1 MICIFLQKKDYIYI
15 DYITFVITVHFRHK
29 EVIIYPDDEKK
40 PAVGLGLNRRA
51 QVTLDKVWPH
61 DKSLHE
67 PITDPQRLAA
77 MNYEGKLR
85 RVSAKHDTRF
95 LEYRPET
102 GSWVFKVD
110 HFSKYGLSDSDE
122 DDSQVPPISEAKK
135 LKGFTAPVQK
145 GKPIDPSTMTNKE
158 AINGTMVN
166 GTLDSTKI
174 GNDKQ
179 HSNIVESNFL
189 GKTSISRFV
198 YNDHS
203 YEERGMIVSPVGETP
218 FSRSGFVLGDYNYEK
233 RMTVSPVGDN
243 ARVAGTDSHKL
254 QLMKA
259 SFFDVNDEDI
269 NEEIN
274 NIFPSVQKTLIRYFP
289 DVTEAKNDE
298 IQYNSTTVRA
308 ALVPN
313 ETLLSTCPENVLYTS
328 SRKLHLP
335 RIDARDKQQIIE
347 RTIPPPV
354 VTPVTSVLKYHY
366 EAVPLEESRLN
377 RLRFRCIADAG
388 IYMGRTFRPSWG
400 AGLTLLSLSTQEQAT
415 KMQLRSTFS
424 QLNRYLSGRLADDVS
439 STVIV
444 QRLQILGG
452 DEYDTKTFKDSIER
466 HLRIQLDHCVM
477 GHEGDCPTFDVATD
491 SANEALQLHCML
503 AQDLAEKEQ
512 RSSEDGNDEQMQC
525 GSASER
531 SFRRYAST
539 VWTLCM
545 ALWGN
550 YADQDMAD
558 NANEEHYNVMVRRE
572 AVGEW
577 LRNVVQKTVEREI
590 KSISGETKNSHEK
603 IILSLL
609 SACKLE
615 DACQEARKAGDHCL
629 ALLMAQLRSGA
640 TVKKLIKQQLA
651 LWQETDVDENLTID
665 RLKLFMLVAG
675 EPLIS
680 SKHGTINV
688 CEDLDW
694 KRALAIH
701 LWYLSP
707 PTCSITDALDLYEIS
722 FNATEAQAYAAVP
735 EPEYR
740 ENEYDTELSNGKSI
754 YDLCFHLLKLYCT
767 GNHDLGELLN
777 PLSYTANPLDY
788 RLR

>member
-1 MICIFLQKKDYIYI
+1 MFLNDILQFFILI
-15 DYITFVITVHFRHK
+15 AHFRHR

-40 PAVGLGLNRRA
+40 PPVGQGLNRRA

-67 PITDPQRLAA
+67 PITDPQRLAL

-122 DDSQVPPISEAKK
+122 DDNQVPPASEAKK
-135 LKGFTAPVQK
+135 LKGFPIPLQK
-145 GKPIDPSTMTNKE
+145 GKIADPSAATNKN
-158 AINGTMVN
+158 AINGTIN
-166 GTLDSTKI
+166 GTIGGTKI
-174 GNDKQ
+174 ETAK
-179 HSNIVESNFL
+179 HSDIENNFL
-189 GKTSISRFV
+189 EETQLRFGHDDRD
-198 YNDHS
+198 NW
-203 YEERGMIVSPVGETP
+203 EMIVHPVRDTPVG
-218 FSRSGFVLGDYNYEK
+218 RSVFISKDYSYEK

-243 ARVAGTDSHKL
+243 ARIAGTDSHKV

-259 SFFDVNDEDI
+259 SFFDTNDEDM

-274 NIFPSVQKTLIRYFP
+274 HDIFPSVQKTLTRYFP
-289 DVTEAKNDE
+289 DVIETKNGEALCNTTILRPNIMNE
-298 IQYNSTTVRA
+298 ISFSTSQDN
-308 ALVPN
+308 LPSISGKKLQ
-313 ETLLSTCPENVLYTS
+313 TLSHVHA
-328 SRKLHLP
+328 K
-335 RIDARDKQQIIE
+335 KQSIIE
-347 RTIPPPV
+347 RVIPP
-354 VTPVTSVLKYHY
+354 TPITPITSVLKYHY
-366 EAVPLEESRLN
+366 EIVPLKESRLN
-377 RLRFRCIADAG
+377 KMRFRCIADTS
-388 IYMGRTFRPSWG
+388 IQMGRMFRPSWG

-415 KMQLRSTFS
+415 KVQLQSTFS
-424 QLNRYLSGRLADDVS
+424 QLNHYVSGRLADDIT
-439 STVIV
+439 STAIV
-444 QRLQILGG
+444 QRLQILSG
-452 DEYDTKTFKDSIER
+452 DIRMFKDSIER

-477 GHEGDCPTFDVATD
+477 GHEGDCPIFNVATD
-491 SANEALQLHCML
+491 NANKALQLHCKL
-503 AQDLAEKEQ
+503 AQDLTEKEQ
-512 RSSEDGNDEQMQC
+512 RLNENINDEHH
-525 GSASER
+525 SIAER
-531 SFRRYAST
+531 SFRQYASI
-539 VWTLCM
+539 VWTLCV
-545 ALWGN
+545 ALWGH
-550 YADQDMAD
+550 YSDQDMIS

-572 AVGEW
+572 AVSEW
-577 LRNVVQKTVEREI
+577 LKNVVQKTVEQEI
-590 KSISGETKNSHEK
+590 KNIDDEIKNSHEK

-629 ALLMAQLRSGA
+629 ALLMAQLRGGMP
-640 TVKKLIKQQLA
+640 VKELIKQQLV
-651 LWQETDVDENLTID
+651 LWQQTDVDENLTVD

-688 CEDLDW
+688 CENLDW
-694 KRALAIH
+694 KRAFAIH
-701 LWYLSP
+701 LWYLSS
-707 PTCSITDALDLYEIS
+707 PTCSITDALDLYEAS
-722 FNATEAQAYAAVP
+722 FDTTEFTQVYAAIP

-740 ENEYDTELSNGKSI
+740 RTDYDAELSNGKQI

-788 RLR
+788 RLRYL

>member
-1 MICIFLQKKDYIYI
+1 M
-15 DYITFVITVHFRHK
+15 
-29 EVIIYPDDEKK
+29 IIYPDDEKK
-40 PAVGLGLNRRA
+40 PPVGQGLNRRA

-67 PITDPQRLAA
+67 PITDPQRLDA

-122 DDSQVPPISEAKK
+122 DDNQAPPVSEAKK
-135 LKGFTAPVQK
+135 LKGFPISLQK
-145 GKPIDPSTMTNKE
+145 EKIADPSATKANKD
-158 AINGTMVN
+158 AINGAVN
-166 GTLDSTKI
+166 RTVGGEKI
-174 GNDKQ
+174 ENAK
-179 HSNIVESNFL
+179 HSHVESNFL
-189 GKTSISRFV
+189 GETQIPFGHDDRSYDKWDMIVRPVRDTPVDRSVFISR
-198 YNDHS
+198 
-203 YEERGMIVSPVGETP
+203 
-218 FSRSGFVLGDYNYEK
+218 DYSYEK

-243 ARVAGTDSHKL
+243 ARVAGTDSHKV

-259 SFFDVNDEDI
+259 SFFDTNDDEDMS
-269 NEEIN
+269 EEMN
-274 NIFPSVQKTLIRYFP
+274 HDIFPSVQKTLTRYFP
-289 DVTEAKNDE
+289 DVMEIKNDE
-298 IQYNSTTVRA
+298 TLCNATTLRSSIIMNEIPFST
-308 ALVPN
+308 
-313 ETLLSTCPENVLYTS
+313 SQENLLYTS
-328 SRKLHLP
+328 GKKLQLSRVNAKS
-335 RIDARDKQQIIE
+335 KQSIIE
-347 RTIPPPV
+347 RVIPPSV

-366 EAVPLEESRLN
+366 EVVPLQESRLN
-377 RLRFRCIADAG
+377 KLRFRCIADSG
-388 IYMGRTFRPSWG
+388 IQMGRMFRPSWG

-415 KMQLRSTFS
+415 KVPLQSTFS
-424 QLNRYLSGRLADDVS
+424 QLNHYISGRLAGDTT
-439 STVIV
+439 STAIV

-452 DEYDTKTFKDSIER
+452 DKDDIRMFKDSIER

-477 GHEGDCPTFDVATD
+477 GHEGDCPIFNVATD
-491 SANEALQLHCML
+491 NANKALQLHCTL
-503 AQDLAEKEQ
+503 AQDLMEKEQ
-512 RSSEDGNDEQMQC
+512 RLNENINDEQR
-525 GSASER
+525 SIAER
-531 SFRRYAST
+531 SFRQYASI
-539 VWTLCM
+539 VWTLCV
-545 ALWGN
+545 ALWRN
-550 YADQDMAD
+550 YTDQDMTN
-558 NANEEHYNVMVRRE
+558 NANEEHCNVMVRRE
-572 AVGEW
+572 AVSEW
-577 LRNVVQKTVEREI
+577 LKNVVQKTVEQEI
-590 KSISGETKNSHEK
+590 KNVRNSHEK

-629 ALLMAQLRSGA
+629 ALLMSQLRGGVP
-640 TVKKLIKQQLA
+640 VKELIKQQLA
-651 LWQETDVDENLTID
+651 LWQEMYVDKTLTID

-688 CEDLDW
+688 CENLDW
-694 KRALAIH
+694 KRAFAIH
-701 LWYLSP
+701 LWYLSS
-707 PTCSITDALDLYEIS
+707 PTCSITDALDLYEAS
-722 FNATEAQAYAAVP
+722 FNTTECTQGYAAIP

-740 ENEYDTELSNGKSI
+740 RNDYDAELSNGKQI

>member
-1 MICIFLQKKDYIYI
+1 M
-15 DYITFVITVHFRHK
+15 
-29 EVIIYPDDEKK
+29 IIYPDDEKK
-40 PAVGLGLNRRA
+40 PPIGQGLNRRA

-110 HFSKYGLSDSDE
+110 HFSKYGLSDSD
-122 DDSQVPPISEAKK
+122 DDDNQIPPISEAKK
-135 LKGFTAPVQK
+135 LKGFPVPVQK
-145 GKPIDPSTMTNKE
+145 GKSIEPSTATNGE
-158 AINGTMVN
+158 AINGAMVN
-166 GTLDSTKI
+166 VTLDGTKI
-174 GNDKQ
+174 GNGKQ
-179 HSNIVESNFL
+179 HPNIVESNFL
-189 GKTSISRFV
+189 GKTPINSFA

-203 YEERGMIVSPVGETP
+203 YEERRMIVSPVRDTRFGH
-218 FSRSGFVLGDYNYEK
+218 FVPGDYNYEK
-233 RMTVSPVGDN
+233 QITVSPVGEN
-243 ARVAGTDSHKL
+243 ARVIGTDSHKL

-259 SFFDVNDEDI
+259 SFFDVNDEDV
-269 NEEIN
+269 NEEETN
-274 NIFPSVQKTLIRYFP
+274 DGIFLSVQKTLIRYFP
-289 DVTEAKNDE
+289 DVTEAKSE
-298 IQYNSTTVRA
+298 EPQYNATTLRTT
-308 ALVPN
+308 LVTN
-313 ETLLSTCPENVLYTS
+313 ETQFSTCPENALHTS
-328 SRKLHLP
+328 SRKSRLP
-335 RIDARDKQQIIE
+335 RIDMKDKQPIIE
-347 RTIPPPV
+347 RAIPPPAI
-354 VTPVTSVLKYHY
+354 TPMTSVLKCHY
-366 EAVPLEESRLN
+366 EIVPLKESKLN
-377 RLRFRCIADAG
+377 KLRFRCIADAG

-424 QLNRYLSGRLADDVS
+424 QLSRYISGRLADDIS

-466 HLRIQLDHCVM
+466 HLRIQLNHCVM
-477 GHEGDCPTFDVATD
+477 GHEGDCPTFDVAVD
-491 SANEALQLHCML
+491 SANDALQLHCTL
-503 AQDLAEKEQ
+503 AQDLAEKTEQ
-512 RSSEDGNDEQMQC
+512 RPNEDTNDEQMPC
-525 GSASER
+525 SSASER

-539 VWTLCM
+539 VWALCV

-550 YADQDMAD
+550 YADQDTAD
-558 NANEEHYNVMVRRE
+558 NVNEDHYNVMMRRE

-577 LRNVVQKTVEREI
+577 LKNVVQDTVEQEI
-590 KSISGETKNSHEK
+590 KSIDSETKNSHEK
-603 IILSLL
+603 IMLSLL

-615 DACQEARKAGDHCL
+615 VACQEARKAGDHCL
-629 ALLMAQLRSGA
+629 ALLMAQLRSNVI
-640 TVKKLIKQQLA
+640 VKKLIKQQLA
-651 LWQETDVDENLTID
+651 LWQETNVDENLTIE
-665 RLKLFMLVAG
+665 RLKLFMLIAG

-680 SKHGTINV
+680 SKHGTINI

-694 KRALAIH
+694 KRAFAIH
-701 LWYLSP
+701 IWYLSP
-707 PTCSITDALDLYEIS
+707 PTCSITDALDLYETS
-722 FNATEAQAYAAVP
+722 FDATEAQAYATVP

-740 ENEYDTELSNGKSI
+740 ENEYDTELSNGKRI

>member
-1 MICIFLQKKDYIYI
+1 MGQ
-15 DYITFVITVHFRHK
+15 
-29 EVIIYPDDEKK
+29 
-40 PAVGLGLNRRA
+40 GLNRRA

-122 DDSQVPPISEAKK
+122 DDNQIPPISEAKK
-135 LKGFTAPVQK
+135 LKGFPAPVQK
-145 GKPIDPSTMTNKE
+145 GKSAEPSTATKNEE
-158 AINGTMVN
+158 AINGTMINV
-166 GTLDSTKI
+166 TLDGTKI
-174 GNDKQ
+174 GNGKQ
-179 HSNIVESNFL
+179 HPNIEGNFL
-189 GKTSISRFV
+189 GKTPINHFA

-203 YEERGMIVSPVGETP
+203 YEERGMIVSPVGDTR
-218 FSRSGFVLGDYNYEK
+218 FGHFVPSDYNYEK
-233 RMTVSPVGDN
+233 QITVSPVGDN
-243 ARVAGTDSHKL
+243 ARVIGTDSHKL

-259 SFFDVNDEDI
+259 SFFDVNDEDV
-269 NEEIN
+269 NEEETN
-274 NIFPSVQKTLIRYFP
+274 DGIFLSVQKTLIRYFP
-289 DVTEAKNDE
+289 DVTEAKSE
-298 IQYNSTTVRA
+298 EAQYNATTLRA
-308 ALVPN
+308 TLVTN
-313 ETLLSTCPENVLYTS
+313 ETQFSTCPENALYTS
-328 SRKLHLP
+328 SRKSHLP
-335 RIDARDKQQIIE
+335 RIDARDKQPIIE
-347 RTIPPPV
+347 RAIPPLAI
-354 VTPVTSVLKYHY
+354 TPMTSVLKCHY
-366 EAVPLEESRLN
+366 EIVPLEESKLN
-377 RLRFRCIADAG
+377 KLRFRCIADAG

-424 QLNRYLSGRLADDVS
+424 QLSRYISGRLADDVS

-466 HLRIQLDHCVM
+466 HLRIQLNHCVM
-477 GHEGDCPTFDVATD
+477 GHEGDCPTFDIAID
-491 SANEALQLHCML
+491 SANDALQLHCTL

-512 RSSEDGNDEQMQC
+512 RPSEDTNDEQIQC
-525 GSASER
+525 SSASER
-531 SFRRYAST
+531 SFRRYASI
-539 VWTLCM
+539 VWALCV

-550 YADQDMAD
+550 YTDQDMTD

-577 LRNVVQKTVEREI
+577 LKNVVQNTVEQEI
-590 KSISGETKNSHEK
+590 KSIDNETKNSHEK

-629 ALLMAQLRSGA
+629 ALLMAQLRSSVV
-640 TVKKLIKQQLA
+640 VKKLIKQQLA
-651 LWQETDVDENLTID
+651 LWQETDVDENLTIE

-680 SKHGTINV
+680 SKHGTINI

-694 KRALAIH
+694 KRAFAIH

-707 PTCSITDALDLYEIS
+707 PTCSITDALDLYETS

-740 ENEYDTELSNGKSI
+740 ENEYDTELSNGKRI